1 MKMLKKV
8 RTALIGAGRLARN
21 QHLPNLMRS
30 EYIELAA
37 VCDLSEETRK
47 IIKEEFSPDCPIIC
61 DYQEIL
67 KDPSIEAVVI
77 ATREDSHVPLT
88 LEALSAGKHVYVEK
102 PLAETADDCR
112 KATEA
117 QQRSGKIVA
126 VGMNRRMAPAYQKAK
141 ALLDANG
148 GTKNLYYRIADE
160 YAITWGKEYPGQ
172 RIFHELC
179 HIFDIMRFFTGSE
192 VTSVY
197 CASGRVDEE
206 QVILRF
212 ESGATAGIMSSGY
225 VWRDLPKEHL
235 EAIAEKGALTVED
248 FVTLRQFALSETEPP
263 VQHFAGHV
271 HPNFEQLYGEIFED
285 VGEEAMYSLRRRIG
299 KHIRNTINGIE
310 IEKAEEYINRSF
322 CTNYVVNKGWQ
333 QSLDDFAAAI
343 RDNRPYGGANVMD
356 AYRAAQITE
365 AVYKSRETGEVVK
378 LIY

>member
-1 MKMLKKV
+1 MSKKV
-8 RTALIGAGRLARN
+8 RFALIGAGQLARN

-30 EYIELAA
+30 ENIELAA
-37 VCDLSEETRK
+37 VCDLSEEVREIVK
-47 IIKEEFSPDCPIIC
+47 NEFAPSCPIIS
-61 DYQEIL
+61 DHRAVLE
-67 KDPSIEAVVI
+67 DPTIEAVVI

-88 LEALSAGKHVYVEK
+88 LEALAAGKHVYVEK
-102 PLAETADDCR
+102 PLAETAEDCR

-117 QQRSGKIVA
+117 QQKAGKIVA

-148 GTKNLYYRIADE
+148 GAKNLYYRIADE
-160 YAITWGKEYPGQ
+160 YAITWGKKYPGQ

-179 HIFDIMRFFTGSE
+179 HIFDILRFFTESE
-192 VTSVY
+192 VESVY

-212 ESGATAGIMSSGY
+212 RSGATAGIMSSGY

-248 FVTLRQFALSETEPP
+248 FVTLRQFALSETEPV

-271 HPNFEQLYGEIFED
+271 HPNYEQLYGEIFED

-299 KHIRNTINGIE
+299 KHIRNTIKGVDV
-310 IEKAEEYINRSF
+310 EKAEEYINRSF
-322 CTNYVVNKGWQ
+322 CTNYLVDKGWQ
-333 QSLDDFAAAI
+333 QSLDDLAAAI
-343 RDNRPYGGANVMD
+343 RDNRPYRGASVMD

-365 AVYKSRETGEVVK
+365 AVYKSRETGDLVK
-378 LIY
+378 LEI